1 MKIQELFE
9 YKGLFILYMII
20 SANFLAQTFSCS
32 LQKVLNNNMYVKH
45 IVGFLTLFFFITL
58 TSTPTPTQNTN
69 FDEKIFFKKI
79 GMSILLYAL
88 FICSTRTNN
97 VFFNIFITLL
107 AANFLIKSYTDS
119 LDPEKFK
126 ERIKKLNKIATYCGR
141 LSIVILVIGLV
152 LYYGEKK

>member
-1 MKIQELFE
+1 
-9 YKGLFILYMII
+9 
-20 SANFLAQTFSCS
+20 
-32 LQKVLNNNMYVKH
+32 
-45 IVGFLTLFFFITL
+45 
-58 TSTPTPTQNTN
+58 
-69 FDEKIFFKKI
+69 
-79 GMSILLYAL
+79 MSILLYAL

-152 LYYGEKK
+152 LYYGEKKIEYKDTFNKETFFLGIPNCKGHTDKYSYTQMIKSAFS